1 MQREKIDSLNEK
13 NFVVSL
19 IMSDKVCKTLIPYIN
34 LDYFDVEYSRIVT
47 QWVIDY
53 YKKFNK
59 SPKDDITSLYITHH
73 DEIQDEATKNL
84 IASFLQNL
92 ADSNLNINNED
103 YLFDRSKDFLDKKAL
118 EKYTEEL
125 NACLAVNDIE
135 KARKIQSKYKKIA
148 PTETN
153 EISLFDKKSVKKI
166 QEALGKV
173 DEELMTLPENFN
185 RVTGKLHRN
194 DFVAIL
200 AGAKAGKSWAMQ
212 YLATHAVQQ
221 GLNVVFVSMEM
232 SEEEVVQRMWKM
244 LYGSKSGIVPEGIY
258 EGAKIIEDPN
268 DPEKFTSQLF
278 DIKVRSSAAKS
289 VRHLQKQTLAQNQH
303 KGDLRIIA
311 YPSYGASVK
320 DITDRIEELAVK
332 ENFVADVVVIDYAD
346 ITQPIG
352 GGSELRNQLDA
363 IWKHL
368 RWFAMQFHC
377 LIITASQTNRKGIG
391 ASEVDAD
398 SIAEDIRKMAHC
410 TSMISLEKTKQMKRE
425 HLIRVRN
432 IAVRN
437 DNVEETCVFPQCLDI
452 GQFML
457 QSPVLGKDFNFP
469 GDDEND

>member
-1 MQREKIDSLNEK
+1 MEKQKIESLNEK

-34 LDYFDVEYSRIVT
+34 PDYFDVEYSRIVVS
-47 QWVIDY
+47 WVIDY
-53 YKKFNK
+53 YKKFNRA
-59 SPKDDITSLYITHH
+59 PKDDITSLYINNH
-73 DEIQDEATKNL
+73 DKIEDEALKNL

-92 ADSNLNINNED
+92 SESELNINNED
-103 YLFDRSKDFLDKKAL
+103 YLLDRSKDFIDKKSL

-125 NACLAVNDIE
+125 NACLAVNDVD
-135 KARKIQSKYKKIA
+135 KARRIQSKYRKIS

-153 EISLFDKKSVKKI
+153 EVSLFDKRSVKKI
-166 QEALGKV
+166 QEALSKT
-173 DEELMTLPENFN
+173 DEELMTLPENMN
-185 RVTGKLHRN
+185 KVTGKLHRN
-194 DFVAIL
+194 DFLALL
-200 AGAKAGKSWAMQ
+200 AGAKTGKSWAMQ
-212 YLATHAVQQ
+212 YLATQAVLQ

-232 SEEEVVQRMWKM
+232 SVEEVIQRIWKM
-244 LYGSKSGIVPEGIY
+244 LYGSKSGIIPEGVY
-258 EGAKIIEDPN
+258 EGAKIVEDPN

-303 KGDLRIIA
+303 KGNLRVIA
-311 YPSYGASVK
+311 YPSFGASVTE
-320 DITDRIEELAVK
+320 ITDRIEELATK
-332 ENFVADVVVIDYAD
+332 ENLIADVVVIDYAD
-346 ITQPIG
+346 ITKPIG

-377 LIITASQTNRKGIG
+377 LMITASQTNRSGIG
-391 ASEVDAD
+391 ASEVDANAI
-398 SIAEDIRKMAHC
+398 SEDIRKMAHC
-410 TSMISLEKTKQMKRE
+410 TSMVSLEKTKKMKQE
-425 HLIRVRN
+425 HLIRMRN

-452 GQFML
+452 GQFVL
-457 QSPVLGKDFNFP
+457 FNPVLGKDFNFP